1 MTTAKRGDR
10 VRLHYTGK
18 LKDGTVFDSTQHASE
33 EIFRNFNGRGVAFQ
47 PTELVIGSGD
57 MPAEFEEALV
67 GLEPGQARSFTIPAE
82 RAFGPRDP
90 ALVVTVERDEIA
102 PREQGIES
110 FRVAEGR
117 HRPNLFNPRVG
128 DVVEV
133 KNPDG
138 RIFPARVVALGEE
151 TITLDSNHPL
161 AGWDLHFDV
170 QLVSVAPGS
179 A

>member
-1 MTTAKRGDR
+1 MSTARRGDR
-10 VRLHYTGK
+10 IRLHYTGK
-18 LKDGTVFDSTQHASE
+18 LSNGAVFDSTEHASE
-33 EIFRNFNGRGVAFQ
+33 EVFRNFSGRGVGFE
-47 PTELVIGSGD
+47 PTEFVIGSGEF
-57 MPAEFEEALV
+57 PAEFEEALV
-67 GLEPGQARSFTIPAE
+67 GLAPGQARSFDIPAD
-82 RAFGPRDP
+82 RAFGKRDP
-90 ALVVTVERDEIA
+90 ALVVTVERDDIA

-151 TITLDSNHPL
+151 TITLDTNHPL

-170 QLVSVAPGS
+170 RLVGIVPGS